1 MVSQAVAQEKMVILF
16 EGWSLLVSLYLG
28 GSCLVWKIKFKS
40 GLLIALMVRV
50 WQEVSTNEVNHLC
63 RKGVME

>member
-1 MVSQAVAQEKMVILF
+1 MVSQSVAQEKTVMLF
-16 EGWSLLVSLYLG
+16 EGRSLLVSLYLG
-28 GSCLVWKIKFKS
+28 ESCLVWKIKFKS

-50 WQEVSTNEVNHLC
+50 WQEVSRNEVNHLC